1 MVEAK
6 SHRETTAGGGSAAA
20 LDKLKTHPEAAA
32 AGGQIARGP
41 YQAVREFLDR
51 HGCRWPKDALIPI
64 PDEDVEEQLALG
76 NIKPYDGPIVGGAA
90 VIPASGK
97 LPPDHPARREHKA

>member
-1 MVEAK
+1 MAERHEPAK
-6 SHRETTAGGGSAAA
+6 PTTATE
-20 LDKLKTHPEAAA
+20 KLARHPEATPT
-32 AGGQIARGP
+32 GGQIAPGP

-51 HGCRWPKDALIPI
+51 HGCRWPKDGLIPI

-90 VIPASGK
+90 VVPASGK
-97 LPPDHPARREHKA
+97 IADARPKAS